1 MPQPLADNKLNIKDY
16 LKDIQNSFNNKFS
29 KLPQTHPALCQT
41 LQEAMSYVLVT
52 DAKRLR
58 PALLYATFAS
68 LTTFKTLDASIQTNS
83 ELLLNRAALAIELIH
98 TYSLVHDDLPAMD
111 NDDYRRGKLTCHK
124 KFSEATAIL
133 VGDCLQTLAF
143 ELLSQSIAENTN
155 SNYSP
160 DNPDNPILSKQLQII
175 NLLSRA
181 AGSQG
186 MVGGQSLELSTTDY
200 NLKLLNKIHL
210 NKTGKLIAC
219 CLQIG
224 AILADCN
231 DTNYSLIETL
241 GTQLGLIYQI
251 QDDIFD
257 YNPATKLDLSNRQYC
272 YVSILG
278 LDQTDEILTDLIHKC
293 KSLLT
298 KLNLDENSILSKIVS
313 NIFIRKL

>member
-1 MPQPLADNKLNIKDY
+1 MTQLLAHNKLNIQAY
-16 LKDIQNSFNNKFS
+16 LKDIQNSFNYKFS
-29 KLPQTHPALCQT
+29 ELLQTHPALCQT

-68 LTTFKTLDASIQTNS
+68 LMTFETLDASIQTNS
-83 ELLLNRAALAIELIH
+83 ELLLDRAALAIELIH

-124 KFSEATAIL
+124 KFSETTAIL

-143 ELLSQSIAENTN
+143 ELLSQSITDNTN
-155 SNYSP
+155 SSYS
-160 DNPDNPILSKQLQII
+160 PDNPILSKQLQII
-175 NLLSRA
+175 NLLSHA

-200 NLKLLNKIHL
+200 SLELLNKIHL

-231 DTNYSLIETL
+231 DTKYILIKKL

-257 YNPATKLDLSNRQYC
+257 YNPATKLDLSNHKYC

-278 LDQTDEILTDLIHKC
+278 LDQTNEILSDLIHKC
-293 KSLLT
+293 QNLLT
-298 KLNLDENSILSKIVS
+298 QLNLDENSILSKIVS